1 MNKIQDIERTQIL
14 EAQDKQLELLLKS
27 IKNQKLIAQTINNE
41 LDVQNKLL
49 EELQDN
55 VINTEDKLNMSNKR
69 INKITKN
76 DSWSKWFKSWF

>member
-55 VINTEDKLNMSNKR
+55 VINTEDKLNMANKR